1 MTAKMFIHSKHT
13 YGYEVKNM
21 SAEDSIDVNVNFNEY
36 GSSASYL
43 LGTSYNISFYEFL
56 YSFYISSLFSL

>member
-13 YGYEVKNM
+13 NGYEVKNI
-21 SAEDSIDVNVNFNEY
+21 SAEDSIDLNVNFNEY
-36 GSSASYL
+36 GSSASFL
-43 LGTSYNISFYEFL
+43 LGTCYSISFCELL